1 MSDSGGVAWDI
12 DQWNFL
18 LNGKD
23 YDSIH
28 PSVQRQATLNME
40 YGLFEVV
47 PGIYHVRGFDLAHIS
62 FNLLYQRQDGMDRHR
77 SVDYQGNLPRRAQVC
92 Q

>member
-12 DQWNFL
+12 DEWNFL

-28 PSVQRQATLNME
+28 PSVQREATLNME
-40 YGLFEVV
+40 
-47 PGIYHVRGFDLAHIS
+47 
-62 FNLLYQRQDGMDRHR
+62 
-77 SVDYQGNLPRRAQVC
+77 
-92 Q
+92 